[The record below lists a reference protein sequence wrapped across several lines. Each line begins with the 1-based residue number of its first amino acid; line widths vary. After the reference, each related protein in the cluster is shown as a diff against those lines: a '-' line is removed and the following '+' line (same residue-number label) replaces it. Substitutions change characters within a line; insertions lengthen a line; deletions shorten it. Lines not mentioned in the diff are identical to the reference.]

1 MRVVPP
7 IAPRTVLR
15 PVAAANDHMI
25 ACDGKPAWK
34 DLVHSLGQ
42 TDRCLDTVATG
53 EQAASAAI
61 QNVKRS
67 IAKDDVM

>member
-7 IAPRTVLR
+7 LR
-15 PVAAANDHMI
+15 PGRSSAQSPQPTIII

-34 DLVHSLGQ
+34 DLVHYLGQ

-61 QNVKRS
+61 QNVKRW